1 MDPVTLALI
10 LAGGIIAIGFLGNYL
25 FERTGFPD
33 MILLLVLGII
43 IGPLTGLVN
52 AGAVMPLAP
61 YLAALALVFILFD
74 GGMVMNIYHV
84 FLKVQGLLFSLS
96 LVLGLTLLL
105 QRFLWLILFFVIYRF
120 FTHCFLER
128 FWVGAAVLW

>member
-74 GGMVMNIYHV
+74 GGMAMNIYHV
-84 FLKVQGLLFSLS
+84 FSES
-96 LVLGLTLLL
+96 PRAAVLAFAGFGLTLLL
-105 QRFLWLILFFVIYRF
+105 QRFLWLMLFFVIYRF
-120 FTHCFLER
+120 FTHCFLGR